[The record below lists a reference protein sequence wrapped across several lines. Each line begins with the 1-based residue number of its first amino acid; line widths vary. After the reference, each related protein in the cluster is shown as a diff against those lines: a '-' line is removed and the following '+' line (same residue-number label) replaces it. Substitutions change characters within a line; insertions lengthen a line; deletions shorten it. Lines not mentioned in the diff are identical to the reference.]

1 MVLKGVRT
9 KASQILLG
17 EKEVKK
23 RGIIPTALMC
33 VGLEAGLRAADNIVG
48 GPIQRLFSVNAP
60 FVGTIGPLDAVVF
73 LIMSNGF
80 KNIRAGATAVI
91 GAKIILGGA
100 LAAASPINIGT
111 RGINLSQ
118 QSSTASGQ
126 SGGPI

>member
-1 MVLKGVRT
+1 LVLKGVRT
-9 KASQILLG
+9 KVSQVLLG

-23 RGIIPTALMC
+23 RGVIPTALMG

-60 FVGTIGPLDAVVF
+60 FVGTIGPLDAIVF
-73 LIMSNGF
+73 LVMSNGF
-80 KNIRAGATAVI
+80 KNVRGGLTAVI
-91 GAKIILGGA
+91 GAKVILGGA
-100 LAAASPINIGT
+100 LAAISPVSIGT
-111 RGINLSQ
+111 RGINLSE